1 MKNIFS
7 YARNVNGLSHLLI
20 LGMFL
25 FFCLR
30 FSAVLMQT
38 AAMGGPRLGDDALV
52 HLWRGHQLNTTGI
65 YDAYL
70 SDTSSKSE
78 LLRSIY
84 QTCLNEQTYTV
95 EAQVAICKRMNARF
109 YAPSPLPLANVVMAL
124 VLKAGLPLKWTFA
137 AFEAIVLGALTIGIA
152 VLLSR
157 LFSADS
163 AGIALIILSTV
174 TMPGSQGIHQYIPS
188 VMALGL
194 SMIVWGLVLSESH
207 FYKKFR
213 TCLWF
218 LPLATVHPV
227 SIVIGTGA
235 VLSSFIERKSTFIL
249 SLSRLIPVIGVG
261 VAFAIIV
268 AMTGAIGTAF
278 NDNSSWMLLEN
289 AKVNISQLPNF
300 IIDFFSANL
309 VFATLIIPALWMSRQ
324 DNLHSARRML
334 AVLASISALTLF
346 YITTSFTNR
355 FPLDLFSRVF
365 VIFVVIAAGFVAH
378 GILKLCM
385 KYQVRSYVIAPG
397 IAALLAAFSVPIWQ
411 QTITN
416 NVNGRREIIS
426 TTEIKSFFGSSEKN
440 IRKVLFSD
448 PDFDVAAFL
457 LADVGN
463 VEGVISPV
471 LPPSVVEKVLDE
483 KAVDLVVLPFS
494 QRFNVLSE
502 LQVRSLHARK
512 IGVPAQVVDIVR
524 LDNFAT
530 PVDKVWL
537 QISGHE
543 VVDIGHIGYMD
554 MLGNAKSHDN
564 IQIDAGDGTSV
575 WVTINFGEPVRKISL
590 VLSDGNYFVTGILF
604 HAPTQLINWPWED
617 SAELTFRYR
626 NSEYGKRIVFQ
637 PSAFWEN
644 SGISNV
650 EHFLRGYRVASDSSG
665 FVFLVPAEDEDYP
678 QL

>member
-1 MKNIFS
+1 MKNIFCN
-7 YARNVNGLSHLLI
+7 ARGANGISHLLI

-25 FFCLR
+25 FFSLR
-30 FSAVLMQT
+30 FSSILMQT

-52 HLWRGHQLNTTGI
+52 HLWRGHQINTTGI

-70 SDTSSKSE
+70 SDTSSKPE

-84 QTCLNEQTYTV
+84 QTCIDEYSYV
-95 EAQVAICKRMNARF
+95 IESQVAICKRMNARF

-137 AFEAIVLGALTIGIA
+137 AFEAIALGALTIGIA

-194 SMIVWGLVLSESH
+194 SMIAWGLVLSESH
-207 FYKKFR
+207 FYKKLIM
-213 TCLWF
+213 CLWF

-235 VLSSFIERKSTFIL
+235 VLSSFIEQKSTFAL
-249 SLSRLIPVIGVG
+249 SFRRFIPVIGVG
-261 VAFAIIV
+261 VAFAIV
-268 AMTGAIGTAF
+268 VVMTGAIGAGF
-278 NDNSSWMLLEN
+278 HDNASWKILEN
-289 AKVNISQLPNF
+289 AKVNISQLPSF
-300 IIDFFSANL
+300 IIYFFSANL
-309 VFATLIIPALWMSRQ
+309 VFATLIIPTLWLSRQ
-324 DNLHSARRML
+324 DSLHSARRML
-334 AVLASISALTLF
+334 AVLAFISALTLF
-346 YITTSFTNR
+346 YITTSFTHQ

-365 VIFVVIAAGFVAH
+365 VIVVVIAAGFVAH

-385 KYQVRSYVIAPG
+385 KYQVRYHVIAPG
-397 IAALLAAFSVPIWQ
+397 IAALLATFSVPIWQ
-411 QTITN
+411 QTITD

-426 TTEIKSFFGSSEKN
+426 TTEIKSFFGSSEKE

-471 LPPSVVEKVLDE
+471 LPPSVVEKVLE
-483 KAVDLVVLPFS
+483 AKAVDLVVLPFS
-494 QRFNVLSE
+494 RRFNVLSE
-502 LQVRSLHARK
+502 LQVRGLHARK
-512 IGVPAQVVDIVR
+512 IGIPAQVVDIVR

-537 QISGHE
+537 QISARE
-543 VVDIGHIGYMD
+543 VVNIEHIGYMD
-554 MLGNAKSHDN
+554 MLGNTKSHDN
-564 IQIDAGDGTSV
+564 IHIDAGDGTPE

-590 VLSDGNYFVTGILF
+590 VLSGGNYFVTGILF
-604 HAPTQLINWPWED
+604 HAPTRLINWPWED

-626 NSEYGKRIVFQ
+626 NSEYGKRLVFR
-637 PSAFWEN
+637 PSAFWEDN
-644 SGISNV
+644 GISNV
-650 EHFLRGYRVASDSSG
+650 EHLLRGYRVASDSSG
-665 FVFLVPAEDEDYP
+665 FVLLVPAEDEDYP
-678 QL
+678 KL